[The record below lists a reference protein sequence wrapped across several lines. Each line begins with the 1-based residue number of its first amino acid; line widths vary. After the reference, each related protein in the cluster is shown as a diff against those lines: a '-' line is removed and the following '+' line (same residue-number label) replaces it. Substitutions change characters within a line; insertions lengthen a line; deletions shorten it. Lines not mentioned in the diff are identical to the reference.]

1 MNTTSSLAAAADAVE
16 AAVREVYEYCPPTL
30 TGFSQDG
37 RVVYERAWGQF
48 LTGLTVPPDAFVGRT
63 VLDVGCGSCEK
74 ATFYH
79 DWGARVTGI
88 EMTASVLDL
97 GRQIAGGRDIRLVHT
112 SIGEFS
118 PAERFDIVIAD
129 GVLHHTADT
138 YMALRRCA
146 SWVNDG
152 GLLVV
157 GLVNVWGGFWWFK
170 LARAITHILG
180 GSDFHRR
187 ARWGRRLF
195 GWTRRTQEHSRGTGE
210 FFRSSDS
217 WAYDWFGNPRW
228 NAHTPAEVRRWL
240 DELRF
245 THVESIPSLTK
256 KPRGGAASVV
266 SALAGDGPRLMA
278 LAWLVTSQPNMLYVC
293 ARKAGR
299 PA

>member
-1 MNTTSSLAAAADAVE
+1 MKTTSSVAAAQGVE
-16 AAVREVYEYCPPTL
+16 AAVRAVYEYCPPTL
-30 TGFSQDG
+30 TTFSGDG
-37 RVVYERAWGQF
+37 RAVYERFWGQF
-48 LTGLTVPPDAFVGRT
+48 LAGLVIPPAAFVGRT

-74 ATFYH
+74 AAFYH

-97 GRQIAGGRDIRLVHT
+97 GRQVLGARNIRLVHT
-112 SIGEFS
+112 SIADFS

-138 YMALRRCA
+138 YMALRQCA

-152 GLLVV
+152 GFLVFS
-157 GLVNVWGGFWWFK
+157 LVNVWGRFWWFK

-187 ARWGRRLF
+187 ARWGQRLF
-195 GWTRRTQEHSRGTGE
+195 AWTRGTQEHARVTSP
-210 FFRSSDS
+210 FFRSPDS

-240 DELRF
+240 DELQL
-245 THVESIPSLTK
+245 THVGSIPSLTR
-256 KPRGGAASVV
+256 KPRGGVAATVMA
-266 SALAGDGPRLMA
+266 ALAGDGPRLMA
-278 LAWLVTSQPNMLYVC
+278 LTWLVTRQPNMFYIS
-293 ARKAGR
+293 ARKTGSA
-299 PA
+299 